1 MTLSVDEIKQRLH
14 AVGLKSTVSRVSI
27 LQYISAIDRPIS
39 HSELVQDMGTN
50 SADQATMYRNLLSFV
65 QHNILRVAS
74 TAGGIARYEMVREG
88 EDAQHVHPHF
98 VCSDCG
104 TVSCLPKTTVI
115 TSVDERWREILH
127 ASQLQFV
134 GKCTDCRMPSLEKR

>member
-1 MTLSVDEIKQRLH
+1 MKISIEEIKHQLH
-14 AVGLKSTVSRVSI
+14 AVGLKSTKSRVSV
-27 LQYISAIDRPIS
+27 LQYISSIDRPIS
-39 HSELVQDMGTN
+39 HSELVQEIGT
-50 SADQATMYRNLLSFV
+50 ATGDQATMYRNLLSFV

-74 TAGGIARYEMVREG
+74 NAGGITRYEIIKEG

-98 VCSDCG
+98 VCTSCG
-104 TVSCLPKTTVI
+104 MVSCLPKTTVI

-134 GKCTDCRMPSLEKR
+134 GKCTDC